1 MNPQITQITEFIM
14 FKGNVV
20 SIHIAPS
27 DAQPMQSVDEIHAV
41 PGRGLEGDRYFG
53 KTGTFWKDEPDREV
67 TLIESEAFE
76 GMKRESGL
84 DLHPSD
90 GRRNIV
96 TRGVALNHL
105 VGQDFNVGDVR
116 LRGLR
121 LCEPCSHLAKVSQ
134 QPGILGGLV
143 HRGGLRAQILS
154 DGIIRVD
161 DELLAD
167 L

>member
-1 MNPQITQITEFIM
+1 
-14 FKGNVV
+14 
-20 SIHIAPS
+20 
-27 DAQPMQSVDEIHAV
+27 MQSVVEVHAV
-41 PGRGLEGDRYFG
+41 PGKGLEGDRNFPQTDINN
-53 KTGTFWKDEPDREV
+53 KPDQEI
-67 TLIESEAFE
+67 TLIESEAFD

-84 DLHPSD
+84 DLQPFE

-105 VGQDFNVGDVR
+105 VGQEFNVGDVK

-121 LCEPCSHLAKVSQ
+121 LCEPCLHLQKISG

-154 DGIIRVD
+154 DGIIKVD
-161 DELLAD
+161 DAIEAVA
-167 L
+167 